1 MRRRILQTAFVRKS
15 ANVMEIIKK
24 LRLKFALNAMIIA
37 AIFLLVMFGAVY
49 GLLWSN
55 DITTENRMLDSA
67 INRPDDMSGGMPVKE
82 DLVYTFATYTGDSKI
97 YMVNLDSFV
106 EQYSNNAN
114 GIVQK
119 AIDKGDGTFS
129 YGDRHFAVKSVETST
144 GTKYVL
150 HDRTTRHEQL
160 ILVLIETIVLYC
172 ASVLLIFFIAYL
184 FSAKTLKPVAETYAK
199 QRDLIANASHE
210 LKTPLT
216 VISTNLAVVKSE
228 PEMTVQDNEKWLSSI
243 DKQIERMQ
251 GLIQNM
257 LELSKLEQSELPKV
271 TINLSEI
278 ADGACLEFE
287 AVCFEKGVKLVS
299 EIQPDLHV
307 LGERTSLE
315 RLVVILL
322 DNAIKYS
329 GENGK
334 VGIGLAQDGKKIVL
348 TVMNTGAV
356 ISEEDAKHVF
366 DRFYRSDGARQN
378 DDGKSFGLGL
388 SIAAATV
395 QAHGGTIECKG
406 VENKGTVF
414 RVYLPVAKKTA

>member
-1 MRRRILQTAFVRKS
+1 
-15 ANVMEIIKK
+15 MEIIKK

-82 DLVYTFATYTGDSKI
+82 DLVYTFVTNTGDNTI
-97 YMVNLDSFV
+97 YMVNLDSFS
-106 EQYSNNAN
+106 EQYGDDAAY
-114 GIVQK
+114 IVTK
-119 AIDKGDGTFS
+119 AINKGNGNFS
-129 YGDRHFAVKSVETST
+129 YGDRHFAVKSVATST
-144 GTKYVL
+144 GMKYVL

-172 ASVLLIFFIAYL
+172 AAVLLIFFIAYL

-228 PEMTVQDNEKWLSSI
+228 PELTVQDNEKWLASI

-299 EIQPDLHV
+299 EIQPDLRV

>member
-1 MRRRILQTAFVRKS
+1 MDL
-15 ANVMEIIKK
+15 IKK
-24 LRLKFALNAMIIA
+24 LRIKFALNAMIIA

-55 DITTENRMLDSA
+55 DASTERRILTDAASM
-67 INRPDDMSGGMPVKE
+67 PFMPGGAGVKE
-82 DLVYTFATYTGDSKI
+82 DLVYTFVINGSSVEMTNATE
-97 YMVNLDSFV
+97 FV
-106 EQYSNNAN
+106 EQYGDDAN
-114 GIVQK
+114 SILAK
-119 AIDKGDGTFS
+119 AIDKENGNFT
-129 YGDRHFAVKSVETST
+129 YGDRHFAVQCVDTPS
-144 GTKYVL
+144 GRKYAL
-150 HDRTTRHEQL
+150 HDRTSRHEQL
-160 ILVLIETIVLYC
+160 VLVLVETIALYC
-172 ASVLLIFFIAYL
+172 AAVLLIFFIAYL
-184 FSAKTLKPVAETYAK
+184 FSSKTLRPVAETYAK

-216 VISTNLAVVKSE
+216 VIATNLAVVKSE
-228 PEMTVQDNEKWLSSI
+228 PTATVQDNEKWLASV

-257 LELSKLEQSELPKV
+257 LELSKLEQSELPKITV
-271 TINLSEI
+271 NFSEI

-287 AVCFEKGVKLVS
+287 AVCFEKGVRLVT
-299 EIQPDLHV
+299 EIQPELKV

-315 RLVVILL
+315 RLVTILV
-322 DNAIKYS
+322 DNAIKYC

-334 VGIGLAQDGKKIVL
+334 VGVGLAQDGKKVVL

-366 DRFYRSDGARQN
+366 DRFYRTDGARQN

-395 QAHGGTIECKG
+395 QAHDGTIECKG

-414 RVYLPVAKKTA
+414 RVYLPIAKKTA